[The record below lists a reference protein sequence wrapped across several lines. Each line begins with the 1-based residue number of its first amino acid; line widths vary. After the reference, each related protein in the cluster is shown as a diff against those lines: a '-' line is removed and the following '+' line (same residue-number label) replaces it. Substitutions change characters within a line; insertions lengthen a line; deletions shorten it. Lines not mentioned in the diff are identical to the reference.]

1 MDQEIVIVANT
12 DTVNP
17 CTVYMIVDIT
27 LNNPGDQ
34 LRILYS
40 NKQQPQAPSAVE
52 QFAAGTVWVQET
64 DGTTGTAPLN
74 CIHVTLAPLEVQ
86 ILGR

>member
-1 MDQEIVIVANT
+1 MIVANT

-17 CTVYMIVDIT
+17 CTVYVIVDIT

-52 QFAAGTVWVQET
+52 QFAGGAVWVQET
-64 DGTTGTAPLN
+64 DGTTGAGPLN
-74 CIHVTLAPLEVQ
+74 CIHATLAPLEVQ
-86 ILGR
+86 LVRRFA